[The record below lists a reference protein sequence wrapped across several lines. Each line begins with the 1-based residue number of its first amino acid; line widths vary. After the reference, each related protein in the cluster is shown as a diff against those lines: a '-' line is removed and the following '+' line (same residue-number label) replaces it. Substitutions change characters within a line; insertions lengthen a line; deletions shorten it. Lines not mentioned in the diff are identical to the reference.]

1 MRTLA
6 LGLIGV
12 VFVLF
17 LSGSG
22 IANLYTDYL
31 WFDALER
38 SSVWTSVLG
47 TKIALAIVFTSV
59 FFALAWG
66 NLFLA
71 DRIAPEFRPLG
82 PEDELVE
89 RYQAVAG
96 PHQRRIRVVV
106 AGLFA
111 VFAGAN
117 TSGRWR
123 DWMLFRN
130 GGDFGWTDPL
140 FNRDAG
146 FYVFRLPFWTFVVD
160 WTFVALIFVTMLV
173 IVAHYL
179 NGGIR
184 ASGKERVTATVKIHL
199 AALLA
204 AVALLRAVAYYLD
217 RFELVNAG
225 RGVYDGAL
233 ATDVEVQLPALNL
246 LVLISLVSAVLFLAT
261 IRRAGWGMPVVAVL
275 LWMVSHLVVGDLFP
289 ALYQRLR
296 VEPEESVREASY
308 IGDNIDATRFAY
320 GLDESRLT
328 VVDYA
333 YEASLSTEE
342 VNANVDILDDVATV
356 DPSLMAETFAREQ
369 AERQGY
375 AFNSRLDVDR
385 YLVDGDL
392 EPVVLD
398 VRSLNLGGI
407 EAGWER
413 EHVAFTHGYGA
424 VVAAADSDP
433 SVAPDYL
440 LDGYPNLSA
449 VEGFETDLATP
460 QIYFSDGL
468 DGYAIVGASR
478 PEVDY
483 IADGDVPFNYDGTGG
498 VPMGSLIRRVA
509 FALRF
514 QELNPLIS
522 GLVTGDSEAIYLRDV
537 SERAQHLAPFLS
549 LDADPYPVLVDGR
562 VQWVID
568 AYTTTNDFPY
578 SQKFNRSE
586 VLSAGADLT
595 TGFNYVRNSVKVV
608 VDGYDGDV
616 AFYIVDDTDPIVAAW
631 AEAFPGLFSD
641 MDELPADLAEHLRYP
656 ADIFRVQT
664 SMWSRYQVS
673 NPEQFLEGALSW
685 KVANEPSG
693 TTDATSELPMPPQ
706 YRVTRLPGETETEF
720 VLQRAFVPSS
730 ADSATG
736 RPELTGVM
744 IARSDPEHYGQLIQY
759 DLPAGQVAAPDLVD
773 ADINKDAEISQ
784 FITLRASQGS
794 NVRFG
799 EMQLVML
806 DDTVIYIR
814 PLYIQS
820 TSGNAVPELTK
831 IIAVS
836 GSRIAME
843 DTLMQA
849 VRAVTVDGGG
859 GSSTGSTGS
868 TDGDAGGDDLGPV
881 PSIGEATVADLID
894 LAQEYLDAAD
904 ELEAA
909 GDAEGAAEN
918 RARAQEAL
926 EQLDQLLGFSEP
938 VTGND
943 SGEA

>member
-1 MRTLA
+1 MRALA

-12 VFVLF
+12 VFLLF

-22 IANLYTDYL
+22 IANLYTDFL
-31 WFDALER
+31 WFDALDR

-47 TKIALAIVFTSV
+47 TKIALAVVFTSV
-59 FFALAWG
+59 FFTLAWG
-66 NLFLA
+66 NLYLA
-71 DRIAPEFRPLG
+71 DRIAPEFRPRG
-82 PEDELVE
+82 PEDDLVE
-89 RYQAVAG
+89 RYLAVAG
-96 PHQRRIRVVV
+96 PHQRRIRVVI

-111 VFAGAN
+111 LFAGAN

-160 WTFVALIFVTMLV
+160 WLFLALIFVTMLV

-184 ASGKERVTATVKIHL
+184 ASGKERVTATAKIHL

-308 IGDNIDATRFAY
+308 IGDNIAATRYAY
-320 GLDESRLT
+320 GLDEDRLT

-333 YEASLSTEE
+333 YESSLSTEE
-342 VNANVDILDDVATV
+342 VNANLDILDDVATV
-356 DPSLMAETFAREQ
+356 DPTLTAETFAREQ
-369 AERQGY
+369 AEREGY
-375 AFNSRLDVDR
+375 SFTSRLDVDR
-385 YLVDGDL
+385 YLIDGDL
-392 EPVVLD
+392 EPVVID
-398 VRSLNLGGI
+398 VRSLNPAGLNQ
-407 EAGWER
+407 GWEAQ
-413 EHVAFTHGYGA
+413 HVAFTHGYGA
-424 VVAAADSDP
+424 VIAEAGSDP
-433 SVAPDYL
+433 GDVEYL
-440 LDGYPNLSA
+440 LDGFPTFDLA
-449 VEGFETDLATP
+449 EGFESELTTP
-460 QIYFSDGL
+460 QIYFTDGL

-478 PEVDY
+478 SEDDY
-483 IADGDVPFNYDGTGG
+483 IGDDVPFTYDGTGG
-498 VPMGSLIRRVA
+498 VPMGSFVRRLA

-522 GLVTGDSEAIYLRDV
+522 PFVTSESEAIYRRDV
-537 SERAQHLAPFLS
+537 SERVRNLAPFLS
-549 LDADPYPVLVDGR
+549 LDADPYPVVVDGR

-578 SQKFNRSE
+578 AQKFNRNE
-586 VLSAGADLT
+586 VLGAGADLT
-595 TGFNYVRNSVKVV
+595 GGFNYVRNSVKAV
-608 VDGYDGDV
+608 VDSYDGDV
-616 AFYIVDDTDPIVAAW
+616 TLYIVDDSDPIVAAW
-631 AEAFPGLFSD
+631 AAAFPDLFSS
-641 MDELPADLAEHLRYP
+641 MDELPDSLAEHLRYP
-656 ADIFRVQT
+656 ADVFRVQT
-664 SMWSRYQVS
+664 SVWSSYQVS
-673 NPEQFLEGALSW
+673 DPEQFLEGALRW
-685 KVANEPSG
+685 KVATEPGSAP
-693 TTDATSELPMPPQ
+693 DSTSSDLPMPPQ

-773 ADINKDAEISQ
+773 ADINKDEEISQ

-794 NVRFG
+794 NVKFG

-806 DDTVIYIR
+806 DDTIVYLR
-814 PLYIQS
+814 PLYIQA
-820 TSGNAVPELTK
+820 TSGNAVPELTQ

-836 GSRIAME
+836 GNRIAME
-843 DTLMQA
+843 DTLMAA
-849 VRAVTVDGGG
+849 VRGVTVDGGG
-859 GSSTGSTGS
+859 SSGGSTGS
-868 TDGDAGGDDLGPV
+868 SDGSGDLPPV
-881 PSIGEATVADLID
+881 PSLGEATVSGLID

-904 ELEAA
+904 QLEAA

-918 RARAQEAL
+918 RARAQDAL
-926 EQLDQLLGFSEP
+926 EQLDELLGFSEP